1 MATILFI
8 DVVGSTLRAREL
20 GDKAWREL
28 LQAHDATVRRE
39 IARFRGSEAK
49 SLGDGS
55 LVLFDGPARTIHC
68 AQAITEA
75 MVPLDRLERKKA
87 LPGMTLGAHENV
99 KASAL

>member
-1 MATILFI
+1 M
-8 DVVGSTLRAREL
+8 TLRCAGKL
-20 GDKAWREL
+20 PAFGG
-28 LQAHDATVRRE
+28 VRL
-39 IARFRGSEAK
+39 K
-49 SLGDGS
+49 SLGDGF

-75 MVPLDRLERKKA
+75 MVPLDRPERKKA